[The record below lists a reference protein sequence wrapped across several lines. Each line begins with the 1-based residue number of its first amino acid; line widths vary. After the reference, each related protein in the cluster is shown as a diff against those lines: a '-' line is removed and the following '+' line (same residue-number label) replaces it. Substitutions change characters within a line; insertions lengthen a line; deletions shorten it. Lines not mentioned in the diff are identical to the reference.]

1 MKSFKITSISIGM
14 QKNARYYNIPSFLI
28 KIEDKTPI
36 TSVVPVVKAKKLIK
50 DNPQINHLVI
60 YGDEPMAYKQGLET
74 FLNGVW
80 REGMQI
86 TVYTNGDLPAVLNPL
101 SLKYKISLYVVKAN
115 TDKPN
120 FENLRNIC
128 IYSNDYLLCFQDDPD
143 KLEELSNGYVKGILN
158 TAKEEFLI
166 NFLDKHSPYK
176 HVVYIPR
183 TKEEIKEVKNLC
195 YKTGNYFNTFI

>member
-36 TSVVPVVKAKKLIK
+36 TSVVPIVKAKKFIK
-50 DNPQINHLVI
+50 DNSQINHIVI
-60 YGDEPMAYKQGLET
+60 YGDEPMAYKQGLEK
-74 FLNGVW
+74 FLNDIW
-80 REGMQI
+80 REGMKI

-115 TDKPN
+115 TEKPN

-128 IYSNDYLLCFQDDPD
+128 VYSNDYLLCFQDEPS
-143 KLEELSNGYVKGILN
+143 KLKSLSESFVKGILGSVN
-158 TAKEEFLI
+158 EEFL
-166 NFLDKHSPYK
+166 NKFLEKHSPYE
-176 HVVYIPR
+176 HIVYIPR
-183 TKEEIKEVKNLC
+183 SKDEIKEVKTLC
-195 YKTGNYFNTFI
+195 YETGNYFNTFI